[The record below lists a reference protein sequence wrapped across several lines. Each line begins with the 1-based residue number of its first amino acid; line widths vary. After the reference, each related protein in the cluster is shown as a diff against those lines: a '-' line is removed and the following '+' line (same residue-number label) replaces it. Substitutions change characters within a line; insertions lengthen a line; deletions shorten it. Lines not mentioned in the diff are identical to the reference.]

1 MEHIVQEPDVDL
13 RPAERLAIFSLL
25 HSRQLGPGASRMAQ
39 SLRVQCVD
47 GGEERKRAARR
58 GVSERSHPK
67 PPARGGAGNPKRHT
81 ERFGKKRHFS
91 EDRPGFWIENSAD
104 KPANAGMFTK
114 GGDRHE

>member
-25 HSRQLGPGASRMAQ
+25 QSRQLGPGTSRMAQ

-58 GVSERSHPK
+58 GVPERSHPK
-67 PPARGGAGNPKRHT
+67 PPARGGREPETAYGALR
-81 ERFGKKRHFS
+81 KKRHFS

-104 KPANAGMFTK
+104 KSADAGMFTK
-114 GGDRHE
+114 GGDSHE